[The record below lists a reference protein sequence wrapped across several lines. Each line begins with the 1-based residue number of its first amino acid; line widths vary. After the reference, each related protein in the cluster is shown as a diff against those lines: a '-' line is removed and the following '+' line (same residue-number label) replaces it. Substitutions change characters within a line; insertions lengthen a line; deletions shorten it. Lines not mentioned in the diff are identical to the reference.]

1 MKLLRFGS
9 QGAEKPGLLDQ
20 DGQIRDLSAHVAD
33 FDADALS
40 PEGLSRLAA
49 IDPNSLPQVP
59 DTVRLGP
66 PIPRPGKFIGIG
78 LNYADHA
85 EEAGLPIPDQPI
97 VFYKAASCI
106 SGPTDDILHPRGS
119 DRLDYEVEFAFV
131 IGTGGRYISRD
142 AAWDHIAGYT
152 LVNDISERTFQMDR
166 GGLWSKGK
174 SFDTFGPT
182 GPYLVT
188 KDELEDAQNHPLKAT
203 VNGEVRQNG
212 TTATMIFDIPAIIE
226 HLSCY
231 QTLEPGDLVCTGTP
245 PGVGMGLKPPQYL
258 TPGDTIE
265 LSSPVLGTQFMRI
278 IKDPLA

>member
-1 MKLLRFGS
+1 MKLLRFGPV
-9 QGAEKPGLLDQ
+9 GEEKPGLLDEH
-20 DGQIRDLSAHVAD
+20 GQIRDLSGVVAD
-33 FDADALS
+33 INAEALS
-40 PEGLSRLAA
+40 PKGLAQLAA
-49 IDPNSLPQVP
+49 LDAATLPAVSEP
-59 DTVRLGP
+59 VRVGA

-106 SGPTDDILHPRGS
+106 SGPNDHILHPRGS

-131 IGTGGRYISRD
+131 IGTGGRYISRED
-142 AAWDHIAGYT
+142 AWDHIAGYT

-188 KDELEDAQNHPLKAT
+188 RDEIPAPQNHPLKAT
-203 VNGEVRQNG
+203 VNGEVRQDG
-212 TTATMIFDIPAIIE
+212 TTATMIFDIPSIIE
-226 HLSCY
+226 HLSLY

-245 PGVGMGLKPPQYL
+245 PGVGMGLRPPQYL
-258 TPGDTIE
+258 VPGDQIE
-265 LSSPVLGTQFMRI
+265 LSSPVLGTQSMQV

>member
-1 MKLLRFGS
+1 MRLLRFGS
-9 QGAEKPGLLDQ
+9 PGAEKPGLLDR
-20 DGQIRDLSAHVAD
+20 DGHVRDLSAHVSD

-40 PEGLSRLAA
+40 PAGLAKLAA
-49 IDPNSLPQVP
+49 IDPVSLPQAP
-59 DTVRLGP
+59 DSVRLGP

-85 EEAGLPIPDQPI
+85 EEAGLPIPEQPI

-106 SGPTDDILHPRGS
+106 SGPNDDILHPRGS

-142 AAWDHIAGYT
+142 DAWDHIAGYT

-188 KDELEDAQNHPLKAT
+188 KDELADAQNHPLQAS

-212 TTATMIFDIPAIIE
+212 TTATMIFDIPSIIE
-226 HLSCY
+226 HLSAY

-265 LSSPVLGTQFMRI
+265 LSSPVLGTQSMRV

>member
-20 DGQIRDLSAHVAD
+20 DGHIRDLSAHVAD

-49 IDPNSLPQVP
+49 IDPSTLPKVP
-59 DTVRLGP
+59 DSVRLGP

-265 LSSPVLGTQFMRI
+265 LSSPVLGTQSMRI

>member
-1 MKLLRFGS
+1 MKLLRFGAL
-9 QGAEKPGLLDQ
+9 GEEKPGLLDHE
-20 DGQIRDLSAHVAD
+20 GQIRDLSSHVREI
-33 FDADALS
+33 DAEALS
-40 PEGLSRLAA
+40 PAGLAHLADL
-49 IDPNSLPQVP
+49 DPETLPIVAKP
-59 DTVRLGP
+59 VRVGA

-85 EEAGLPIPDQPI
+85 AEAGLPIPEQPI
-97 VFYKAASCI
+97 VFYKAASGI
-106 SGPTDDILHPRGS
+106 SGPNDDILHPRGS

-131 IGTGGRYISRD
+131 IGTGGRYISQEN
-142 AAWDHIAGYT
+142 AWDHIAGYT
-152 LVNDISERTFQMDR
+152 LVNDISERTFQLDR

-188 KDELEDAQNHPLKAT
+188 RDELPQAGHHPLRT
-203 VNGEVRQNG
+203 VVNGEVRQDG
-212 TTATMIFDIPAIIE
+212 TTATMIFDIPSIIE
-226 HLSCY
+226 HLSLY

-258 TPGDTIE
+258 VPGDHIE
-265 LSSPVLGTQFMRI
+265 LSSPILGTQSMMV

>member
-265 LSSPVLGTQFMRI
+265 LSSPVLGTQSMRI
-278 IKDPLA
+278 IQDPLA

>member
-1 MKLLRFGS
+1 MKLLRHGKI
-9 QGAEKPGLLDQ
+9 GMEKPGLLDQ
-20 DGQIRDLSAHVAD
+20 DGTIRDLSEHISD
-33 FDADALS
+33 IDAEALS
-40 PEGLSRLAA
+40 PSGLARLAA
-49 IDPNSLPQVP
+49 LDPASLPVVAR
-59 DTVRLGP
+59 DVRLGA

-85 EEAGLPIPDQPI
+85 EEAGLPIPEQPI
-97 VFYKAASCI
+97 VFYKASSCI
-106 SGPTDDILHPRGS
+106 SGPNDDILHPRGS

-131 IGTGGRYISRD
+131 IGTGGRYITRE

-188 KDELEDAQNHPLKAT
+188 KDEIPAPQNHPLQAS
-203 VNGEVRQNG
+203 VNGEIRQSG
-212 TTATMIFDIPAIIE
+212 TTETMIFDIPSIIE
-226 HLSCY
+226 HLSLY

-245 PGVGMGLKPPQYL
+245 PGVGMGLKPPKFL
-258 TPGDTIE
+258 VPGDTIE
-265 LSSPVLGTQFMRI
+265 LSSPGLGAQFMAV

>member
-1 MKLLRFGS
+1 MKLLRFGPD
-9 QGAEKPGLLDQ
+9 GEERPGLLD
-20 DGQIRDLSAHVAD
+20 DNGQIRDLSGIVPDINAD
-33 FDADALS
+33 VLS
-40 PEGLSRLAA
+40 PEGLTRLAQLDA
-49 IDPNSLPQVP
+49 TSLPLVSEP
-59 DTVRLGP
+59 VRLGA

-85 EEAGLPIPDQPI
+85 AEAGLPIPEQPI

-106 SGPTDDILHPRGS
+106 SGPNDDVLHPRGS

-131 IGTGGRYISRD
+131 IGTGGRYIDRD
-142 AAWDHIAGYT
+142 QAWDHIAGYT

-188 KDELEDAQNHPLKAT
+188 RDEIADPQNHPLKAT
-203 VNGEVRQNG
+203 VNDVVRQNG
-212 TTATMIFDIPAIIE
+212 TTATMIFDIPSIIE
-226 HLSCY
+226 HLSQY

-258 TPGDTIE
+258 VPGDRIE
-265 LSSPVLGTQFMRI
+265 LSSPILGTQSMEI